1 MTDTLQLKGA
11 IVASGKTREEICAH
25 MGISHTS
32 LHKKIYNIT
41 EFKASEISSL
51 AEFLGIENRVPEI
64 FLAHNV
70 ENNFTNS
77 SRNYERRDA

>member
-64 FLAHNV
+64 FFAHNV
-70 ENNFTNS
+70 ENPTNS
-77 SRNYERRDA
+77 SRNQERRDA